1 MNLKL
6 VMTAVLPFTA
16 SLDEAIRIDPNR
28 ASSWALRGVLD
39 PDDEARKGCALALKT
54 KGKVIG

>member
-1 MNLKL
+1 
-6 VMTAVLPFTA
+6 VLPFTA
-16 SLDEAIRIDPNR
+16 LLDEAIRIDPNR

-39 PDDEARKGCALALKT
+39 PDDEARKGGALALKT

>member
-16 SLDEAIRIDPNR
+16 LLDEAIRIDPNR

-39 PDDEARKGCALALKT
+39 PDDEARKGCALALRT

>member
-1 MNLKL
+1 MNLKW
-6 VMTAVLPFTA
+6 VVTAVLPFTA

-39 PDDEARKGCALALKT
+39 PDDEARKGRALALT
-54 KGKVIG
+54 PKGKGIG